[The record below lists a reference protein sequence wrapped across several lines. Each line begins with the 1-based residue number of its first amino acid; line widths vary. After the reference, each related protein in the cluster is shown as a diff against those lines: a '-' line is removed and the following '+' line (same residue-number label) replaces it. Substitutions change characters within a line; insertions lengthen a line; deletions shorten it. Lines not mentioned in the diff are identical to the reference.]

1 MERHITL
8 EKIEAIA
15 GLGSYETDLTNGTWR
30 IFGLPPK
37 DRYTVEEFQALI
49 HPDDFSKV
57 MAYFSECLKNKKNF
71 DYEYRCVNS
80 LKETIYVSSR
90 SEIIYAPDGT
100 PLKVYGTKQDITER
114 KLAELKLSESYE
126 INERKNAVLK
136 LVAHDLR
143 TPITQIQMLNEL
155 MMGNADGV
163 SREYLNLKNDICS
176 HSETIIAE
184 LIEMAELD
192 SDKQRLALEPFD
204 INEIIRNSLQIFSI

>member
-30 IFGLPPK
+30 GSRNFIRIFGLPPK

-49 HPDDFSKV
+49 HPDD
-57 MAYFSECLKNKKNF
+57 
-71 DYEYRCVNS
+71 CVNS

-184 LIEMAELD
+184 LIEMVELD